1 MSVERSQPD
10 LTPVQFRRVR
20 ELFDECIDLPPNQW
34 DERVSRSCGDDA
46 EVACAALELLRRT
59 VHPAEHLDPDRGVL
73 GSHSP
78 TADQDSAS
86 LPKQIGH
93 FAIQRLI
100 GRGGM
105 GVVYLAKQSNPNR
118 EVALKVLRD
127 GPGSASLRSRFAREI
142 SVLGR
147 LEHPGIARLYEA
159 ESESGPGGGVAY
171 FSMEYVRGERINSF
185 ASARTLNAAARVRL
199 MIRVADAVQHAHTQ
213 GVIHRDLKPA
223 NILVSESAKDQ
234 SHAATSSSLDG
245 KAYDQPKVLDFG
257 VARLL
262 ESDAQATAITE
273 TGLIVGTIAYMS
285 PEQLGEDHLSVD
297 TRSDVYAMGVILY
310 ELLTGCLPHDVQRK
324 SIAEAARIIR
334 DDDPPTLTSLSPAPG
349 VAALDRDLAAIV
361 SMAIAKEKERRYAT
375 AAAFAE
381 DLQRYLVGEPV
392 VARSPTTTYRLSRFV
407 KRNRSL
413 VACAAVFVLVLV
425 GGFATSTAMYL
436 REQQARQQA
445 AREAALSTAVRD
457 YMIEGLLL
465 SAMPERM
472 GYDVKMLDVLTRA
485 SEGLHER
492 FKDYPEVEAQVRGD
506 LASVLAK
513 LGRYRESLEQS
524 RQQIALLHTLVG
536 PDDLRCVLAEL
547 NIATM
552 LGQLHEP
559 GQAVE
564 AAATAF
570 ARGQRAYPPTDSGL
584 LACYTE
590 YGAALSRD
598 NRHDQAID
606 ILQQGLTLAATFPE
620 HDTGAAGHA
629 LTLLNWLVA
638 AKRAKGDRTDILNL
652 TRQIAERVVTL
663 RGEAHEQTIASKSNL
678 VAELIAAG
686 QTAEAAEL
694 AATLPALAEKTFPPG
709 HPGRG
714 YCALSATA
722 ALTRVGRY
730 EDAERFGQ
738 QAYDAFCAA
747 FDEFNWATDQS
758 MRHIRQNYA
767 RWPGHTAELQSWTI
781 RQARLHLMTTKAAE
795 LDGTLSTLRKLN
807 REYASADST
816 LTVENI
822 LDRIWVER
830 DQLAPADH
838 PRRAVLCAAI
848 AALNTKLGRMQ
859 HVQEAIACAEASL
872 SNAEDR
878 ALVQELIA
886 ANRGGP

>member
-1 MSVERSQPD
+1 MSSERSQPD

-20 ELFDECIDLPPNQW
+20 ELFGECIDLPPNQW
-34 DERVSRSCGDDA
+34 EASVSRSCGDDA
-46 EVACAALELLRRT
+46 EVARVALELLRGT
-59 VHPAEHLDPDRGVL
+59 VHPAENLDPDRGVL
-73 GSHSP
+73 GSHSS

-105 GVVYLAKQSNPNR
+105 GVVYLATQSNPSR

-159 ESESGPGGGVAY
+159 GSAPGPGGGIAY
-171 FSMEYVRGERINSF
+171 FSMEYVRGERINDF
-185 ASARTLNAAARVRL
+185 ASARSLNAAARVRL
-199 MIRVADAVQHAHTQ
+199 MVKVAEAVQHAHAQ

-223 NILVSESAKDQ
+223 NILVTEAAKDQ
-234 SHAATSSSLDG
+234 SRATTAALD
-245 KAYDQPKVLDFG
+245 DQIDRQPKVLDFG

-262 ESDAQATAITE
+262 EADAQVTAITE

-285 PEQLGEDHLSVD
+285 PEQLGDDHLSVD

-310 ELLTGCLPHDVQRK
+310 ELLTGRLPHDVQRK

-381 DLQRYLVGEPV
+381 DLQRYLLGEPV

-413 VACAAVFVLVLV
+413 VAGAAIFVLVLV

-472 GYDVKMLDVLTRA
+472 GYDVKMLDVLTKA

-559 GQAVE
+559 EQAVE

-570 ARGQRAYPPTDSGL
+570 ARGQRAYQPNDSGL

-590 YGAALSRD
+590 YGAALSRA

-606 ILQQGLTLAATFPE
+606 ILQQGLTHAATFPE

-730 EDAERFGQ
+730 EEAERFGK

-795 LDGTLSTLRKLN
+795 LDGTLSTLRKLS
-807 REYASADST
+807 REFASADST

-848 AALNTKLGRMQ
+848 AALNTKLGRTQ

-878 ALVQELIA
+878 ALVQGLIA
-886 ANRGGP
+886 AARGGP

>member
-1 MSVERSQPD
+1 MSAERSQPD
-10 LTPVQFRRVR
+10 LTPVQFHRVR

-34 DERVSRSCGDDA
+34 EERVSRSCGGDA
-46 EVACAALELLRRT
+46 EVARAALELLRGT
-59 VHPAEHLDPDRGVL
+59 VHPAENLDPDRGVL
-73 GSHSP
+73 GSHAS

-105 GVVYLAKQSNPNR
+105 GVVYLAKQGNPSR

-159 ESESGPGGGVAY
+159 GSAPGPGGGIAY
-171 FSMEYVRGERINSF
+171 FSMEYVRGERINDF
-185 ASARTLNAAARVRL
+185 ASARSLNAAARVRL
-199 MIRVADAVQHAHTQ
+199 MVKVAEAVQHAHAQ

-223 NILVSESAKDQ
+223 NLLVTEAAKDQ
-234 SHAATSSSLDG
+234 SRATNAALD
-245 KAYDQPKVLDFG
+245 DHIDRQPKVLDFG

-262 ESDAQATAITE
+262 EADAQVTAITE

-285 PEQLGEDHLSVD
+285 PEQLGDDHLSVD

-310 ELLTGCLPHDVQRK
+310 ELLAGRLPHDVQRK

-375 AAAFAE
+375 AAAFAD
-381 DLQRYLVGEPV
+381 DLQRYLAGEPV

-413 VACAAVFVLVLV
+413 VAGAAIFVMVLV

-445 AREAALSTAVRD
+445 ARAAALSTAVRD

-506 LASVLAK
+506 LALVLAK
-513 LGRYRESLEQS
+513 LGRYKESLAQRRTQLE
-524 RQQIALLHTLVG
+524 LLHDLVG
-536 PDDLRCVLAEL
+536 PNHPRSLEAEFG
-547 NIATM
+547 IVAM

-559 GQAVE
+559 EQCVE
-564 AAATAF
+564 VAAAAF
-570 ARGQRAYPPTDSGL
+570 ARVPLTYKHADAAM
-584 LACYTE
+584 LAHYCD
-590 YGAALSRD
+590 YGAALSRA
-598 NRHDQAID
+598 NRHAQAAD
-606 ILQQGLTLAATFPE
+606 ILQQGLTLASTFPE
-620 HDTGAAGHA
+620 SDRLATESS
-629 LTLLNWLVA
+629 LSLLNWLVA
-638 AKRAKGDRTDILNL
+638 AKKAKGDKSNILEL
-652 TRQIAERVVTL
+652 TRQIAERQTRL
-663 RGEAHEQTIASKSNL
+663 LGPENEQSIAAKSNL
-678 VAELIAAG
+678 VAELISAG
-686 QTAEAAEL
+686 QSEEAAEL
-694 AATLPALAEKTFPPG
+694 AANLPALAEKTFPPG

-714 YCALSATA
+714 YCALSACA
-722 ALTRVGRY
+722 ALSKVGRF
-730 EDAERFGQ
+730 EEAEKFGL
-738 QAYDAFCAA
+738 QAYGAFCAA
-747 FDEFNWATDQS
+747 FDEYNWATDQS
-758 MRHIRQNYA
+758 IGIIRKNYA
-767 RWPGHTAELQSWTI
+767 HWPGHAAELRHWTI
-781 RQARLHLMTTKAAE
+781 MQARLHLMSTKNAE
-795 LDGTLSTLRKLN
+795 LDATMKTIVNIGRQFSYKGATTTLEEL
-807 REYASADST
+807 
-816 LTVENI
+816 
-822 LDRIWVER
+822 LDALWDKR

-848 AALNTKLGRMQ
+848 AALNTKLGRTQ

-886 ANRGGP
+886 AARGGP